1 MYREYD
7 FNGAVR
13 GEYVFGDD
21 VYIDDDYMDELWKQ
35 YRGFP
40 EYWVS
45 THGRVRSDYE
55 QRSAK
60 GWYFKYAYLEED
72 D

>member
-21 VYIDDDYMDELWKQ
+21 VYIDDW
-35 YRGFP
+35 
-40 EYWVS
+40 
-45 THGRVRSDYE
+45 
-55 QRSAK
+55 
-60 GWYFKYAYLEED
+60 WYFKHAYPEED